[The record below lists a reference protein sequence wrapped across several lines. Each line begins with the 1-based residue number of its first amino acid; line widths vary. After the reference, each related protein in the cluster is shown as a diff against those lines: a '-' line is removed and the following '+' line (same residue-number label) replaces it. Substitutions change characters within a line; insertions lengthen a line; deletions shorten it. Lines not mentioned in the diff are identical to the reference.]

1 MMAGW
6 QHAKVMSLK
15 NEWEILVT
23 QILEVVTLRSEER
36 LPPVTGGG
44 YVDS

>member
-1 MMAGW
+1 M
-6 QHAKVMSLK
+6 AKVMYRK

-23 QILEVVTLRSEER
+23 QILELVTLRSEER
-36 LPPVTGGG
+36 RTLVTGGG